1 MRCRRTRSSSRTVA
15 GCPPGHPGVEQ
26 AHPRWHNGSAAAPFG
41 SHVQR
46 WWRGGTVACS
56 NVRQGSP
63 TIDLQR
69 VRRQKMQY
77 FEVLAGTLLT
87 TAGGSLLRKANS
99 LLLLHDSAMRWP
111 RVAGVVVRSELREVS
126 DSDGTS
132 YRAELACTYSVGG
145 KQFTTSRHTEGM
157 TFAQPEQSARALVAA
172 FPVGKAV
179 EISVDSSDAGAGV
192 LNTGKPQ
199 HMVVIRRV
207 GIAAVLAGIALGAY
221 GILRS
226 A

>member
-1 MRCRRTRSSSRTVA
+1 
-15 GCPPGHPGVEQ
+15 
-26 AHPRWHNGSAAAPFG
+26 
-41 SHVQR
+41 
-46 WWRGGTVACS
+46 
-56 NVRQGSP
+56 
-63 TIDLQR
+63 
-69 VRRQKMQY
+69 MQY

-87 TAGGSLLRKANS
+87 IAGGTLFSKSNS
-99 LLLLHDSAMRWP
+99 LLLLHESSILWS
-111 RVAGVVVRSELREVS
+111 RVAGVVVRSELREDT

-145 KQFTTSRHTEGM
+145 RQYTTSRHTEGM
-157 TFAQPEQSARALVAA
+157 TFAQPEQSARALVSA

-179 EISVDSSDAGAGV
+179 EISIDSSDAEVGV